1 LSAASLALLALAMA
15 SFGIGTTEFVIMGLL
30 PNVAGDL
37 GVSIPKAGLLVSGYA
52 LGVAFG
58 APILAVATARLDRR
72 RALLILIGIFIFG
85 NFLCAIA
92 PSYWL
97 LMAARIATA
106 FCHGA
111 FFGLGS
117 VVAAQVV
124 PAEKRAR
131 AIALMFTGL
140 TLANVLGVPFGT
152 ALGQAL
158 GWRATFWAVV
168 GIGVAAAIALYA
180 WLPRGIPSPRASLM
194 QEARSLG
201 RPQVLLAM
209 LISVL
214 ASASL
219 FSVFTYIAP
228 ILENVT
234 RESPHQVTWA
244 LVVFGAGLTVGNLVG
259 GRLGDWRL
267 MPSVIAIFILL
278 IGVLAAFTVTD
289 RASWLALMTL
299 FVWGG
304 LTFALVSPL
313 QMRVMNEASDAPNLA
328 STLNQGAFNLGNASG
343 AFAGGIALTDG
354 VAYGSIPWLG
364 AALAA
369 AGLGFSVF
377 SYWLDRGQRAPEPEP
392 RRARAIARAS

>member
-1 LSAASLALLALAMA
+1 MQDQTQNSPRRALLALAMA

-30 PNVAGDL
+30 PDVARDL
-37 GVSIPKAGLLVSGYA
+37 SATIPQAGLLVSGYA

-72 RALLILIGIFIFG
+72 RALLLLIAIFILG

-92 PSYWL
+92 PSYAL
-97 LMAARIATA
+97 LMGARIAAA

-124 PAEKRAR
+124 PVEKRAQ

-158 GWRATFWAVV
+158 GWRATFGVLA
-168 GIGVAAAIALYA
+168 GIGVAAAFALYA
-180 WLPRGIPSPRASLM
+180 WLPRNLPASGASLM

-201 RPQVLLAM
+201 RKQVLLAM

-228 ILENVT
+228 ILESVT

-244 LVVFGAGLTVGNLVG
+244 LVVFGAGLTLGNLVG

-267 MPSVIAIFILL
+267 MPSVIAIFIVL
-278 IGVLAAFTVTD
+278 IGVLSGFAVTD
-289 RASWLALMTL
+289 RVPWLALLTL

-304 LTFALVSPL
+304 LTCALVSPL
-313 QMRVMNEASDAPNLA
+313 QMRVMNEASGAPNLA

-343 AFAGGIALTDG
+343 AFAGGVALAHG
-354 VAYGSIPWLG
+354 LAYDSIPWIG

-369 AGLGFSVF
+369 AGLMFRVL
-377 SYWLDRGQRAPEPEP
+377 SYAL
-392 RRARAIARAS
+392 